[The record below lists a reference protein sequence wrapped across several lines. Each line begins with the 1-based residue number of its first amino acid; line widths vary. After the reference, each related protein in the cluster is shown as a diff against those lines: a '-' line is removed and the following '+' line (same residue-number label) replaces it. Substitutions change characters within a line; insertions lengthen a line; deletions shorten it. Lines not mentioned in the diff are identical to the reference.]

1 MKTVLGSLCL
11 VASFLLP
18 AAGARAQNAAAPQD
32 TGLTIRQSVQEVLL
46 EVTVRDGHG
55 KVVKNL
61 KPGDVQVFEDGTRQ
75 EIRAF
80 KLIQGRDTET
90 KGKGASGT
98 LTATTTANTPANPLK
113 AVNLICIVLA
123 NLDAFSNS
131 KQYAINAVK
140 DFLKAQIQPDTW
152 IAVFNLSSQ
161 LNVLQ
166 AFTTNRNEVLEA
178 ANRSFTG
185 AAADFAQ
192 AATAV
197 LNASPSVTTIEVTQS
212 GTPATGITVNS
223 SIKTTGGDLNTQL
236 VLGADIATGQAAN
249 AQRGDLASQRRQFGA
264 IEGMRQME
272 QMLAMIRQL
281 GTLPGRK
288 SVLLLSPG
296 FVTIGDPDQF
306 KTMLDKANKADV
318 TVYAVDVNGLD
329 PTIDQSQASSTAL
342 KHAASV
348 SNSQTARGGSA
359 SENMEKMRQDDYVI
373 DAVRTTDTQSSLRA
387 LSEGTGG
394 FLIANTNDLR
404 KSFQRLLDD
413 VETHYEIIYHP
424 SSDKYDGRLRS
435 IEVKTPRADLS
446 LQSRT
451 GYFALPAFGSTT
463 QLAPFEMAGLAAL
476 NVKQPP
482 HAFEYKAGAYQ
493 FRPNSASSQNDVIF
507 EIPAANLKAT
517 PSPDLKRYR
526 MHVSLLALVKDSS
539 GQVVDKF
546 SQDSPYEIP
555 EENLAKA
562 RATTITFTHPLSL
575 PPGHYTV
582 DMAVLDR
589 EANQSSTSKIG
600 FESPEQK
607 GVGLSS
613 ILLLQNKEPVKGKVA
628 PADPLEFQLDPTVG
642 ERLVPELGTNLTPTA
657 TPSVFFVVYPDKA
670 IADKPK
676 IQAEFLLG
684 GKVLGKQM
692 ADLPA
697 PDATGAILMQISAP
711 AKLGDCELRI
721 TALQGNSSTIQ
732 SLKYT
737 VAAK

>member
-1 MKTVLGSLCL
+1 
-11 VASFLLP
+11 
-18 AAGARAQNAAAPQD
+18 
-32 TGLTIRQSVQEVLL
+32 
-46 EVTVRDGHG
+46 
-55 KVVKNL
+55 
-61 KPGDVQVFEDGTRQ
+61 
-75 EIRAF
+75 
-80 KLIQGRDTET
+80 
-90 KGKGASGT
+90 
-98 LTATTTANTPANPLK
+98 
-113 AVNLICIVLA
+113 
-123 NLDAFSNS
+123 
-131 KQYAINAVK
+131 
-140 DFLKAQIQPDTW
+140 
-152 IAVFNLSSQ
+152 
-161 LNVLQ
+161 
-166 AFTTNRNEVLEA
+166 
-178 ANRSFTG
+178 
-185 AAADFAQ
+185 
-192 AATAV
+192 
-197 LNASPSVTTIEVTQS
+197 
-212 GTPATGITVNS
+212 
-223 SIKTTGGDLNTQL
+223 
-236 VLGADIATGQAAN
+236 
-249 AQRGDLASQRRQFGA
+249 
-264 IEGMRQME
+264 
-272 QMLAMIRQL
+272 
-281 GTLPGRK
+281 
-288 SVLLLSPG
+288 
-296 FVTIGDPDQF
+296 
-306 KTMLDKANKADV
+306 
-318 TVYAVDVNGLD
+318 
-329 PTIDQSQASSTAL
+329 
-342 KHAASV
+342 
-348 SNSQTARGGSA
+348 
-359 SENMEKMRQDDYVI
+359 
-373 DAVRTTDTQSSLRA
+373 

-493 FRPNSASSQNDVIF
+493 FRPSSASSQNDVIF

-721 TALQGNSSTIQ
+721 TALQGNSSTIR